1 MSKVLVTGGAG
12 FIGSHLVD
20 RLIYEGHDVICIDNE
35 SAESNETTYWNYGAE
50 NHVAD
55 VTDYEQIK
63 DLFKGVEY
71 VFHLASDAR
80 VQPSFENPLK
90 SIEVNS
96 IGTLNVL
103 NASANENVLRVIFA
117 STSSAYGNTPFLPN
131 KETDKNDCLTPYSAS
146 KVLGENLCK
155 IYNDNYYVE
164 TIILRYF
171 NVYGERQP
179 GSGEY
184 ATVIGKFFNQKK
196 EGKPLTIYGGSQ
208 RRDFTHISDITNA
221 NMLAMNAKL
230 DRHDTGKIY
239 NIGTGKSFSIFEV
252 CGMISDQYE
261 LLPLQR
267 GEALA
272 TQADITRAQKV
283 LGWYPKVKLE
293 DWIGVQN
300 A

>member
-1 MSKVLVTGGAG
+1 MARCLVTGAAG

-20 RLIYEGHDVICIDNE
+20 RLIYEGHDVIAIDNE
-35 SAESNETTYWNYGAE
+35 SAGSNETTYWNYGAE
-50 NHVAD
+50 NHIAD

-90 SIEVNS
+90 SIEVNA

-179 GSGEY
+179 GSGKY
-184 ATVIGKFFNQKK
+184 ATAIGKFLNQKK

-208 RRDFTHISDITNA
+208 RRDFTHISDVTNA
-221 NMLAMNAKL
+221 NMLAMYAEL

-261 LLPLQR
+261 LLPPQR

>member
-1 MSKVLVTGGAG
+1 MSKILVTGAAG

-20 RLIYEGHDVICIDNE
+20 RLIYEGHDVIAIDNE
-35 SAESNETTYWNYGAE
+35 SAESNEKSYWNGAAD
-50 NHVAD
+50 NYIAD

-63 DLFKGVEY
+63 NLFDGVDY

-80 VQPSFENPLK
+80 IQPSFENPIK
-90 SIEVNS
+90 SIEVNA

-103 NASANENVLRVIFA
+103 NASANANVLRVVFA
-117 STSSAYGNTPFLPN
+117 STSSAYGNTLHLPN
-131 KETDKNDCLTPYSAS
+131 KETDRNDCLTPYSAS

-179 GSGEY
+179 GSGKY
-184 ATVIGKFFNQKK
+184 ATVIGKFFEQKK
-196 EGKPLTIYGGSQ
+196 KGLPLTVYGGAQ
-208 RRDFTHISDITNA
+208 IRDFTHISDVTNA
-221 NMLAMNAKL
+221 NMLAMYAKL
-230 DRHDTGKIY
+230 DRHQTGQIY
-239 NIGTGKSFSIFEV
+239 NIGTGRSFSILEV

-261 LLPLQR
+261 LLPPQR

-272 TQADITRAQKV
+272 TQADITKAQNV
-283 LGWYPKVKLE
+283 LGWCPKIKLE